1 MRVFAGRKFDERASF
16 LVSLFFPAKNASA
29 RVRDESQFVSNKI
42 SREEGEPVRAQPA
55 STLEGVN
62 E

>member
-1 MRVFAGRKFDERASF
+1 MASKKYANR
-16 LVSLFFPAKNASA
+16 LP
-29 RVRDESQFVSNKI
+29 EFVSQNKI